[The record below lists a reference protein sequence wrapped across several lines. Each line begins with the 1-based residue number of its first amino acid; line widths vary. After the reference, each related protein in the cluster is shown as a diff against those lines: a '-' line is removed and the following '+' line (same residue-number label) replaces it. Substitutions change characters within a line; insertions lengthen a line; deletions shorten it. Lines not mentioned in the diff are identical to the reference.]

1 MTPLGGKVR
10 YRQWYKEIGGR
21 DGMESLE
28 SLLEDCDV
36 NKNGRHLG
44 CHLGFLP
51 RIRNQN
57 YISSRQSLRNA
68 LNEKMNENF
77 INVSLKKWLWG
88 KVQLLIE
95 DTN

>member
-1 MTPLGGKVR
+1 MP
-10 YRQWYKEIGGR
+10 YRQWYKEIGG
-21 DGMESLE
+21 GGGEGVPGVAAGGVGSLKKRL
-28 SLLEDCDV
+28 SSWLPSWI
-36 NKNGRHLG
+36 
-44 CHLGFLP
+44 LP

-88 KVQLLIE
+88 KVHLLIE